1 MPVYTDSESFYDII
15 RTLFQRLMAQPEAQT
30 ALASSPMIV
39 RLQVSD
45 PQASLT
51 IDTKTSPPVFFL
63 GQDEGPVDI
72 ELQMSA
78 DTLHRIW
85 MDEVRLRDAFMAGDV
100 QVTGDVFKALHLSD
114 LFRQAEILYPQIL
127 QEKGRLD

>member
-1 MPVYTDSESFYDII
+1 MPVYTDAESLYDVMGA
-15 RTLFQRLMAQPEAQT
+15 LFQRLMARPTTQT

-45 PQASLT
+45 PQATLT
-51 IDTKTSPPVFFL
+51 IDTKTSPPGFVL
-63 GQDEGPVDI
+63 GPGEGPVDI
-72 ELQMSA
+72 QLQLSA

-114 LFRQAEILYPQIL
+114 LFRQAEFLYPQIMR
-127 QEKGRLD
+127 EKGHLL